1 MKLLFSSIIGFA
13 LSLLC
18 YILAFWIE
26 PPSGRVGFFQLFE
39 TVLSWPVSKLLGD
52 FNAGKLWPMAF
63 GLILF
68 GTALFTPVIYL
79 CSLVFGTLRKR
90 KKVRGHV

>member
-1 MKLLFSSIIGFA
+1 MKLLVSTVIGFVLSSI
-13 LSLLC
+13 C

-26 PPSGRVGFFQLFE
+26 PPSGRIGFFQLFE

-52 FNAGKLWPMAF
+52 FNTGKLWPMAF

-68 GTALFTPVIYL
+68 GTVLFTPVIYL
-79 CSLVFGTLRKR
+79 GSLILGTLGKR
-90 KKVRGHV
+90 KESSGSS